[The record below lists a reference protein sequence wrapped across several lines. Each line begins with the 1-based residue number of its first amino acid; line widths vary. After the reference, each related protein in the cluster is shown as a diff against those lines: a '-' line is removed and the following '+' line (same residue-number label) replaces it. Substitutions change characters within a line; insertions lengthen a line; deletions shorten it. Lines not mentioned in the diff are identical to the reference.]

1 MENHSNL
8 WVLADL
14 STVEDVSTHKPNRVV
29 AQLMDGWDVVGDVFD
44 QYIERDS
51 DGDFYSDDTDETTY
65 DDLEELN
72 EGEVPEFVYQELQD
86 YAKGGVLCA
95 FNLKKVYD
103 DLLSP
108 DWNEV
113 GKEFSLERGFC
124 LLRLTQRLLAPLP
137 IQDNSLSSLR
147 AFYNLRV
154 KNLQDPLGRL
164 STVSELAQTVLR
176 PIAETKRLT
185 SVHKLIE
192 YCDEV
197 WYPAVLSWGK
207 YKGQAYSEARDNDAM
222 LDWLNEKA
230 KSPNVRVSEMCRW
243 YLDKLKQTEFPIETD
258 ELYVS
263 ADHVP
268 VSAKIDS
275 PDGQRHGIV
284 LFENPELKQ
293 LHRLVEWVRN
303 QLADIE
309 KQHDHLR
316 REIDKVQFVIR
327 EKLHKPYKRR
337 DGLRLKV
344 KYLQIR
350 LDMYM
355 HPTDATFEDI
365 ELEYTAE
372 EEKLHQEYEKSK
384 REAKQRTKAK
394 EDPAEVNEIYRKLA
408 KLYHPDLQ
416 ASGSTRKSY
425 EQLMKVINRARS
437 SNNLKLLK
445 EIAEDPRGYCLRNNI
460 DEIEIEVDEDVEYFR
475 KLYKHLQGR
484 RFTALTELNDLKQS
498 AGFQVYQ
505 HSLRQPQFMD
515 AVAKDQL
522 KEIERECEQLE
533 IKREELQRELGEL
546 ENE

>member
-8 WVLADL
+8 WVLVDL
-14 STVEDVSTHKPNRVV
+14 STVEDMSTHKPNRVV

-44 QYIERDS
+44 QYIERDP
-51 DGDFYSDDTDETTY
+51 DGDFYSDETDETEV
-65 DDLEELN
+65 DLEELN
-72 EGEVPEFVYQELQD
+72 DGEVPEFVYQELQD
-86 YAKGGVLCA
+86 YAQGGLACA
-95 FNLKKVYD
+95 FNLKRVYD
-103 DLLSP
+103 DLLSS
-108 DWNEV
+108 DWAEV

-124 LLRLTQRLLAPLP
+124 LLRLTQRLLDPLP

-185 SVHKLIE
+185 SMHKLVE

-207 YKGQAYSEARDNDAM
+207 YKGNAYSEARDNEEM
-222 LDWLNEKA
+222 LDWLNNKA
-230 KSPNVRVSEMCRW
+230 KSPNVRVSEMCGW

-263 ADHVP
+263 ADHLP

-293 LHRLVEWVRN
+293 IHRLVEWVRN

-309 KQHDHLR
+309 KQFDHLR
-316 REIDKVQFVIR
+316 REIDKVHYVIR
-327 EKLHKPYKRR
+327 EKLHKLHKRR

-344 KYLQIR
+344 KYLQIK

-355 HPTDATFEDI
+355 HPTDTAFEDI
-365 ELEYTAE
+365 ELEYQTE
-372 EEKLHQEYEKSK
+372 EKKLHQEYEKTK
-384 REAKQRTKAK
+384 RKAKQRTKAE
-394 EDPAEVNEIYRKLA
+394 EDPAELNEIYRKLA

-416 ASGSTRKSY
+416 ASGAARKSH

-445 EIAEDPRGYCLRNNI
+445 EIIEDPRGYCLRNNI
-460 DEIEIEVDEDVEYFR
+460 DEIETEIDEDVEYLR
-475 KLYKHLQGR
+475 RLYKHLQGR
-484 RFTALTELNDLKQS
+484 RFSALTELNELKES
-498 AGFQVYQ
+498 AGFELYQ
-505 HSLRQPQFMD
+505 SSLRQPQFMD
-515 AVAKDQL
+515 AVAKDQQ
-522 KEIERECEQLE
+522 KEIERECDQLE
-533 IKREELQRELGEL
+533 IKRQELQRELDEL

>member
-1 MENHSNL
+1 MENRSNL

-14 STVEDVSTHKPNRVV
+14 STVEDVSTRKPNRIV
-29 AQLMDGWDVVGDVFD
+29 AQLMDGWDAVGEVFD
-44 QYIERDS
+44 QSIERDS
-51 DGDFYSDDTDETTY
+51 DGDFYSDETDET
-65 DDLEELN
+65 DADLEEVN
-72 EGEVPEFVYQELQD
+72 EGEVPEWVYQELQD
-86 YAKGGVLCA
+86 YAKGGVSCA
-95 FNLKKVYD
+95 FNLKRVYD
-103 DLLSP
+103 DLLSQ
-108 DWNEV
+108 DWGEI
-113 GKEFSLERGFC
+113 GKEFSLKRGFC
-124 LLRLTQRLLAPLP
+124 LLRLTQRLLDPLP
-137 IQDNSLSSLR
+137 IQDNSLSSLQ

-164 STVSELAQTVLR
+164 STVLELAQTVLR

-185 SVHKLIE
+185 SVYKLIE

-207 YKGQAYSEARDNDAM
+207 YKGQAYSEARDNDEM
-222 LDWLNEKA
+222 LAWLNEKA
-230 KSPNVRVSEMCRW
+230 KSANVRVSEMCNW

-284 LFENPELKQ
+284 LFENPEVTALQ
-293 LHRLVEWVRN
+293 RLVEWVRN

-309 KQHDHLR
+309 KQFDHLR
-316 REIDKVQFVIR
+316 REIDKVQFVIN
-327 EKLHKPYKRR
+327 EKLHKHYKRR

-365 ELEYTAE
+365 EREYQAE
-372 EEKLHQEYEKSK
+372 EEKLHQEYEKTK
-384 REAKQRTKAK
+384 RRAKQRTKAE

-416 ASGSTRKSY
+416 ASGAARKSH

-437 SNNLKLLK
+437 SGNLKLLK

-460 DEIEIEVDEDVEYFR
+460 DEIEVEIDEDLEYLR
-475 KLYKHLQGR
+475 RLYKHLQGR
-484 RFTALTELNDLKQS
+484 RFTALTELHELKES
-498 AGFQVYQ
+498 GGFELYQ
-505 HSLRQPQFMD
+505 TSLRQPQFMD
-515 AVAKDQL
+515 AVAKDQE
-522 KEIERECEQLE
+522 KEIERECDQLE
-533 IKREELQRELGEL
+533 IKIQELQRELDEL